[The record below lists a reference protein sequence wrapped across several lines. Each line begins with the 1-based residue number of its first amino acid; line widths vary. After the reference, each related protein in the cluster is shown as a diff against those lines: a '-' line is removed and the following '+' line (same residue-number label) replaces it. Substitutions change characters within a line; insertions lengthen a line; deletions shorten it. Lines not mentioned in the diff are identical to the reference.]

1 MEVDYPPSEVS
12 VLINSSED
20 VSDDSSAED
29 ENFLRSMMDTHLTSN
44 KASSNSSLPTV
55 SRDEWKESKENSVE
69 FILPQTGESSSS
81 PPRSKLPQSD
91 ATAST
96 STTLPVSDS
105 SSSQHRS
112 TPSYNPITNFSPVRS
127 SRRAPIRIS
136 DVTLNRSPHP
146 HGYYSAMY
154 ARPHSSDD
162 GDCSSIDSDEA
173 LERCAQK
180 IRTELQAC

>member
-12 VLINSSED
+12 VVMNSSPD

-29 ENFLRSMMDTHLTSN
+29 ENYLRSVMDTHFTNN
-44 KASSNSSLPTV
+44 KASPTSSLPTV

-91 ATAST
+91 AST

-105 SSSQHRS
+105 SSSQQRS
-112 TPSYNPITNFSPVRS
+112 R
-127 SRRAPIRIS
+127 
-136 DVTLNRSPHP
+136 
-146 HGYYSAMY
+146 
-154 ARPHSSDD
+154 
-162 GDCSSIDSDEA
+162 
-173 LERCAQK
+173 
-180 IRTELQAC
+180 